1 MDFSPKQKNIMKK
14 IIPIILFCLL
24 INIASATNYIVTN
37 TNDAGTGSLRE
48 QITYANA
55 FPGTHSISFNIPTSD
70 INYNAFQGVWTI
82 HILSTLPY
90 ITKANLN
97 IDGATQTTN
106 QGNTNVDGPEIV
118 IDGNNIIDYGFFI
131 YNVAGVTINS
141 FVISNFLYG
150 IEVTGS
156 NAQNIVIKGNY
167 VGVNYNA
174 TDSAS
179 NYIGIEI
186 IGNPHNN
193 TVGGSTAAERNI
205 VSGNAHIGI
214 RVVNSNY
221 NTITGN
227 YVGTNRTATASLGN
241 YDGISIEG
249 TAKFNIIGGITLGE
263 RNIVSG
269 NVAYGIPVF
278 GAGCDKNKILGNY
291 IGTDIT
297 GSYAIPNTYGILFDD
312 GAKYNI
318 IGGRLNGA
326 GNLISGNSG
335 YGIFLYN
342 NMTNSDT
349 TIGNIIGANAN
360 GTFAIPNAN
369 GIVIDGIPKYQYIDS
384 NLISGNLQHG
394 IVIHATGTDYNTI
407 IRNKI
412 GTTLSGT
419 TALPNGI
426 DGIRISEGP
435 QHNII
440 GGDQG
445 KGNIIAFNGGVGVS
459 VMTTSDDYNKISA
472 NSIFGNAGLGIELY
486 PIGPNVNDAGDADS
500 GPNQEMNYP
509 MINFA
514 EYNPYNIITTVNG
527 NISTIASN
535 FVKIEFFIS
544 DNDASNYGEG
554 KTYLGYTIPDVAGNF
569 TASLYGITS
578 TDKITATAIDSSGNS
593 SEFSANYQV
602 SLFAGINNLSDNPE
616 IKIFPNPAKNLITIS
631 GIENSEIRILNI
643 QGQLLK
649 TIPLSKSIENIDLSK
664 FVNGIY
670 IVQIKNSKEVFV
682 KKLVK
687 E

>member
-1 MDFSPKQKNIMKK
+1 MKK
-14 IIPIILFCLL
+14 IIPIILISLL
-24 INIASATNYIVTN
+24 INLANATNYIVTN

-48 QITYANA
+48 QLTYANA
-55 FPGTHSISFNIPTSD
+55 IPGTHSISFNIPTSD
-70 INYNAFQGVWTI
+70 GNYNAVQGVWTI
-82 HILSTLPY
+82 HLLSSLPY

-97 IDGATQTTN
+97 IDGTTQTTN
-106 QGNTNVDGPEIV
+106 QGNTNVNGPEIV
-118 IDGNNIIDYGFFI
+118 IDGNNAVDYGFFI

-150 IEVTGS
+150 IEITGT

-174 TDSAS
+174 SDSAS

-186 IGNPHNN
+186 IGNPQHN
-193 TVGGSTAAERNI
+193 TIGGTTAAERNI
-205 VSGNAHIGI
+205 VSGNSHIGI

-221 NTITGN
+221 NTISGN

-249 TAKFNIIGGITLGE
+249 TAKFNIIGGLTLGE

-318 IGGRLNGA
+318 IGGRMNGA

-360 GTFAIPNAN
+360 GTLAIPNAN

-384 NLISGNLQHG
+384 NLISGNLQQG
-394 IVIHATGTDYNTI
+394 IVVHATGTDYNTI

-412 GTTLSGT
+412 GTAINGT
-419 TALPNGI
+419 TALANGI

-435 QHNII
+435 QHNIV

-459 VMTTSDDYNKISA
+459 VMTASDDYNKISA
-472 NSIFGNAGLGIELY
+472 NSIFGKGGLGIDLY
-486 PIGPNVNDAGDADS
+486 PIGPNANDAGDADS
-500 GPNQEMNYP
+500 GPNQEMNSP
-509 MINFA
+509 VITFA
-514 EYNPYNIITTVNG
+514 EYNPYSTSTTVNG
-527 NISTIASN
+527 NISTIAAN
-535 FVKIEFFIS
+535 FVKIEFFVS
-544 DNDASNYGEG
+544 DNDASGYGEG
-554 KTYLGYTIPDVAGNF
+554 KIYLGSATPDVAGNF

-578 TDKITATAIDSSGNS
+578 TNKITATATDSSGNT

-602 SLFAGINNLSDNPE
+602 SLYAGINSMADDSGIQL
-616 IKIFPNPAKNLITIS
+616 FPNPTKEIITIT
-631 GIENSEIRILNI
+631 GIGNSEIRISNA
-643 QGQLLK
+643 QGQILK
-649 TIPLSKSIENIDLSK
+649 KIPAAKSSERIDVKSLAK
-664 FVNGIY
+664 GIY
-670 IVQIKNSKEVFV
+670 FVQIANSKGVFV
-682 KKLVK
+682 KKLIK